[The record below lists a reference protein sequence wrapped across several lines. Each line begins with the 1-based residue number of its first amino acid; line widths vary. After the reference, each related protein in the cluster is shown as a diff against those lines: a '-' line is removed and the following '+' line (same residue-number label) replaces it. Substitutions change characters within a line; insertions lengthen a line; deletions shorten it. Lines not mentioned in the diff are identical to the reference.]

1 MTGPL
6 VTVCDSVRE
15 TFRRHK
21 RAFMQ
26 TVCEEQCGDLLQP
39 VVMSRR
45 DDMKQML
52 LMPLRESTEPFICQR
67 AALEQQQQQH
77 FIPSPSIDIT
87 TSICGRFALVISSSS
102 RLRMS
107 PHTNDI
113 SVAQRLTCGKHVLP
127 VFYPVVD

>member
-6 VTVCDSVRE
+6 VPVCDSVIE
-15 TFRRHK
+15 TFNRHK
-21 RAFMQ
+21 RALTQ
-26 TVCEEQCGDLLQP
+26 TVCEEQRSDLLQP
-39 VVMSRR
+39 VVMLRR

-87 TSICGRFALVISSSS
+87 TSIWGKFALVISSSS
-102 RLRMS
+102 RLRILTVS
-107 PHTNDI
+107 HTTHTI
-113 SVAQRLTCGKHVLP
+113 
-127 VFYPVVD
+127 F